1 MQTTMQTDERHAG
14 QAMREELDVDWLE
27 LDATQGSLLAL
38 KLCAKTSAYC
48 RFMVT
53 EVAAAR

>member
-1 MQTTMQTDERHAG
+1 MQTDERHAG

-38 KLCAKTSAYC
+38 KPCANTSAYC
-48 RFMVT
+48 RFVVT
-53 EVAAAR
+53 EVTAAR

>member
-1 MQTTMQTDERHAG
+1 MQTDERHAG